1 MSSIGGG
8 ESRGRADS
16 QWRSIGCERAVES
29 ESGLREGV
37 LNGVG
42 AVLHLGGTSIDGG
55 RWVIS
60 HQEPI
65 RSMS

>member
-1 MSSIGGG
+1 
-8 ESRGRADS
+8 
-16 QWRSIGCERAVES
+16 VES